1 MAVRETA
8 VQNEESTEMSTEEE
22 PERET
27 EIETGAK
34 LETETETESELE
46 TETETESETEPETES
61 ETEIQTI
68 FVEAAAQGF
77 GGEIKICVEKGLGG
91 YIHDI
96 QLLDLSTET
105 DTIGQVAAKQM
116 VKNILREQRT
126 EVDGVT
132 GATITCNAVKEAV
145 TAALAK

>member
-8 VQNEESTEMSTEEE
+8 VQNEGNTEASTEEE
-22 PERET
+22 PESESET
-27 EIETGAK
+27 EIATG
-34 LETETETESELE
+34 TELE
-46 TETETESETEPETES
+46 TETETEFEIESETES

-68 FVEAAAQGF
+68 FVEATAQGF
-77 GGEIKICVEKGLGG
+77 GGEIKICVEKDLDG
-91 YIHDI
+91 YIYDI
-96 QLLDLSTET
+96 RLLDLSTET

-116 VKNILREQRT
+116 VKNILREQST

-145 TAALAK
+145 AAALAK

>member
-8 VQNEESTEMSTEEE
+8 VQNEGNTEASTEEE
-22 PERET
+22 SESET
-27 EIETGAK
+27 EIETGTE

-46 TETETESETEPETES
+46 TETETEFETES

-68 FVEAAAQGF
+68 FVEATAQGF
-77 GGEIKICVEKGLGG
+77 GGEIKICVEKDLDG
-91 YIHDI
+91 YIYDI
-96 QLLDLSTET
+96 RLLDLSTET

-116 VKNILREQRT
+116 VKNILREQST

-145 TAALAK
+145 AAALAK

>member
-1 MAVRETA
+1 
-8 VQNEESTEMSTEEE
+8 MSTEEE
-22 PERET
+22 PESET

-34 LETETETESELE
+34 LETETEMESELETETEMESELE

-145 TAALAK
+145 AAALAK

>member
-1 MAVRETA
+1 MAEA
-8 VQNEESTEMSTEEE
+8 E
-22 PERET
+22 PESET
-27 EIETGAK
+27 EIETGIE

-46 TETETESETEPETES
+46 TETESETES
-61 ETEIQTI
+61 ETEIQNI
-68 FVEAAAQGF
+68 FVESTAQGF
-77 GGEIKICVEKGLGG
+77 GGEIKICVEKDLDG

-116 VKNILREQRT
+116 VKNILREQST

>member
-1 MAVRETA
+1 MAEA
-8 VQNEESTEMSTEEE
+8 E
-22 PERET
+22 PESET
-27 EIETGAK
+27 EIETGIE

-46 TETETESETEPETES
+46 TETESETES
-61 ETEIQTI
+61 ETEIQNI
-68 FVEAAAQGF
+68 FVESTAQGF
-77 GGEIKICVEKGLGG
+77 GGEIKIYVEKDLDG

-116 VKNILREQRT
+116 VKNILREQST

-145 TAALAK
+145 AAALAK

>member
-1 MAVRETA
+1 MAEA
-8 VQNEESTEMSTEEE
+8 E
-22 PERET
+22 PESET
-27 EIETGAK
+27 EIETGI
-34 LETETETESELE
+34 ELE
-46 TETETESETEPETES
+46 TETETEFELETETESETES
-61 ETEIQTI
+61 ETEIQNI
-68 FVEAAAQGF
+68 FVESTAQGF
-77 GGEIKICVEKGLGG
+77 GGEIKICVEKDLDG

-116 VKNILREQRT
+116 VKNILREQST

>member
-8 VQNEESTEMSTEEE
+8 VQNEGNTEASTEEE
-22 PERET
+22 SESESET
-27 EIETGAK
+27 EIATG
-34 LETETETESELE
+34 TELE
-46 TETETESETEPETES
+46 TETETEFETESETES

-68 FVEAAAQGF
+68 FVEATAQGF
-77 GGEIKICVEKGLGG
+77 GGEIKICVEKDLDG
-91 YIHDI
+91 YIYDI
-96 QLLDLSTET
+96 RLLDLSTET

-116 VKNILREQRT
+116 VKNILREQST

-145 TAALAK
+145 AAALAK

>member
-1 MAVRETA
+1 MAEA
-8 VQNEESTEMSTEEE
+8 E
-22 PERET
+22 PESET
-27 EIETGAK
+27 EIETGIE

-46 TETETESETEPETES
+46 TETESETES
-61 ETEIQTI
+61 ETEIQNI
-68 FVEAAAQGF
+68 FVESTAQGF
-77 GGEIKICVEKGLGG
+77 GGEIKICVEKDLDG

-116 VKNILREQRT
+116 VKNILREQST

-145 TAALAK
+145 AAALAK